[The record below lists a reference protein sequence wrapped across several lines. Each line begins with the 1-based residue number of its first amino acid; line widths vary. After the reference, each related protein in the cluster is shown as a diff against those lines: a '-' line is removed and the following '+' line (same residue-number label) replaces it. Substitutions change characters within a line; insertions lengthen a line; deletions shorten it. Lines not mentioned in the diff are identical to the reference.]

1 MTCIRG
7 VIASIV
13 WNPHTHWPT
22 YTVELLACP
31 APSRRRRRR
40 LARPLAN
47 HVFEKLSIFST
58 DNVRSL
64 VHWLCFFCYF
74 YSQTYLL
81 FLLFV
86 SFLLQ
91 CSSLRSLTHFV
102 LLSLTPALS
111 LSLFVLPG
119 NLLHVQV
126 VLVSF
131 SVCSLFRFRFR
142 LGFTRQRT
150 ITNNQLDNSLLDTP
164 RNATP
169 TLTRRH
175 AYSMLPISIC
185 WVIWEFFQLCEQTFT
200 NTSTKA
206 NTNTMKTITRV
217 KIKE

>member
-64 VHWLCFFCYF
+64 VHWLCFFCI
-74 YSQTYLL
+74 
-81 FLLFV
+81 FLLSDLFIVSSFRFLFV
-86 SFLLQ
+86 AMFFP
-91 CSSLRSLTHFV
+91 SLTH
-102 LLSLTPALS
+102 SLCSFLALS
-111 LSLFVLPG
+111 FSLSVLPG

-185 WVIWEFFQLCEQTFT
+185 WVIWEFF
-200 NTSTKA
+200 
-206 NTNTMKTITRV
+206 
-217 KIKE
+217 

>member
-47 HVFEKLSIFST
+47 HVFEKLSIFLT
-58 DNVRSL
+58 DNVPSL
-64 VHWLCFFCYF
+64 VHWLCFFCI
-74 YSQTYLL
+74 
-81 FLLFV
+81 FLLSDLFIVSSFRFLFV
-86 SFLLQ
+86 AMFFPSLIHSL
-91 CSSLRSLTHFV
+91 CSSL
-102 LLSLTPALS
+102 ALF
-111 LSLFVLPG
+111 SLFVLPG

-150 ITNNQLDNSLLDTP
+150 ITNNQLDNSLFWIRPAMP
-164 RNATP
+164 RPHWHAATP
-169 TLTRRH
+169 TRCCR
-175 AYSMLPISIC
+175 YRN
-185 WVIWEFFQLCEQTFT
+185 VE
-200 NTSTKA
+200 
-206 NTNTMKTITRV
+206 
-217 KIKE
+217 

>member
-64 VHWLCFFCYF
+64 VHWFCFFCYF
-74 YSQTYLL
+74 CSQTYLL

-102 LLSLTPALS
+102 LLSLSPS
-111 LSLFVLPG
+111 LCFSRCVPRKFTACASCVSFLFSLFFVPIP
-119 NLLHVQV
+119 
-126 VLVSF
+126 F
-131 SVCSLFRFRFR
+131 STWFH
-142 LGFTRQRT
+142 T
-150 ITNNQLDNSLLDTP
+150 IENDN
-164 RNATP
+164 
-169 TLTRRH
+169 
-175 AYSMLPISIC
+175 
-185 WVIWEFFQLCEQTFT
+185 E
-200 NTSTKA
+200 
-206 NTNTMKTITRV
+206 
-217 KIKE
+217 

>member
-13 WNPHTHWPT
+13 WNPHTHWPI

-64 VHWLCFFCYF
+64 VHWLCFFCI
-74 YSQTYLL
+74 
-81 FLLFV
+81 FLLSDLFIV
-86 SFLLQ
+86 SSFRFPSVLPFAH
-91 CSSLRSLTHFV
+91 SLTLFFSRSLC
-102 LLSLTPALS
+102 
-111 LSLFVLPG
+111 LFVLPG

-150 ITNNQLDNSLLDTP
+150 ITNNQLDNSLFWIRPAMP
-164 RNATP
+164 RPHWHAATP
-169 TLTRRH
+169 TRCCR
-175 AYSMLPISIC
+175 YRN
-185 WVIWEFFQLCEQTFT
+185 VE
-200 NTSTKA
+200 
-206 NTNTMKTITRV
+206 
-217 KIKE
+217 